1 MKNRLSDARICPLT
15 VFSLSLGST
24 RGGRDQK
31 RPQGRF
37 VSMPMRLRDH
47 GRAVMPERLKK
58 ARGYAKLKPVSA
70 DDMVIP
76 TKPPAGVMTC
86 RRLFLQE
93 KVPSILEGTAR
104 VMNPCLVGCRSAA
117 GLYHPNICTIS
128 VPRMLP
134 AMLMSSATMISAN
147 DMEIPPS
154 LARLA

>member
-70 DDMVIP
+70 DDIAIP
-76 TKPPAGVMTC
+76 TKPPAGVRTC

-93 KVPSILEGTAR
+93 KVPSRIEGTAR
-104 VMNPCLVGCRSAA
+104 VMNPRLVGCHSAA
-117 GLYHPNICTIS
+117 GLYRPNICTIS
-128 VPRMLP
+128 VPRILP

-147 DMEIPPS
+147 DMAIYLPP
-154 LARLA
+154 LPN